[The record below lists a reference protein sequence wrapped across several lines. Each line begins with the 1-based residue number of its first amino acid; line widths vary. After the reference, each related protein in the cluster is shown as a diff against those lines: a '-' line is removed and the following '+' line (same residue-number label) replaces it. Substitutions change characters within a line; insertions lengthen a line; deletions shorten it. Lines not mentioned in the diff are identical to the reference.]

1 MTALPPPFF
10 AIKTGPNGFHACNS
24 PALSCRPWLIVVGRR
39 PTLCKLP
46 STTVQHGR
54 DVFLVS
60 DSCSMLNHVKPQL
73 CVLKSACQ
81 EACST
86 VRACPTSRFHALS
99 ASKLA
104 NSCIFHQKWFLEMC
118 VGLFFFYLPE
128 LGELDRQDRVG
139 GAAAKHELLCLALSG
154 TDCNAGLLAALSWII
169 RTKIYCQRRR
179 VEGGQRGL
187 WGQNQSA
194 CFPN

>member
-1 MTALPPPFF
+1 M
-10 AIKTGPNGFHACNS
+10 
-24 PALSCRPWLIVVGRR
+24 
-39 PTLCKLP
+39 
-46 STTVQHGR
+46 
-54 DVFLVS
+54 FLVS

-81 EACST
+81 EACSA
-86 VRACPTSRFHALS
+86 VRACPASRFHALS

-104 NSCIFHQKWFLEMC
+104 NSCIFHQKWFLEMR
-118 VGLFFFYLPE
+118 VGFFFFFLSSRA
-128 LGELDRQDRVG
+128 GGVG
-139 GAAAKHELLCLALSG
+139 STGSGAWGGAIGREGRAAAKHELCLALGG
-154 TDCNAGLLAALSWII
+154 TDCNAGLLATLSWII
-169 RTKIYCQRRR
+169 RAKIYCRQRQ

>member
-1 MTALPPPFF
+1 M
-10 AIKTGPNGFHACNS
+10 
-24 PALSCRPWLIVVGRR
+24 
-39 PTLCKLP
+39 
-46 STTVQHGR
+46 QHGR
-54 DVFLVS
+54 DMFLVS

-99 ASKLA
+99 VSKLA

-118 VGLFFFYLPE
+118 
-128 LGELDRQDRVG
+128 G
-139 GAAAKHELLCLALSG
+139 GGRGAIGREGRAAAKHELCLALSG
-154 TDCNAGLLAALSWII
+154 TDCNAGLLATLSWII

>member
-1 MTALPPPFF
+1 MNCYFSSKYVKLNTFTVSVTMTAAPAFL
-10 AIKTGPNGFHACNS
+10 AIKIGPNGFHAWDS
-24 PALSCRPWLIVVGRR
+24 PALSCGPWLIVVGLR

-73 CVLKSACQ
+73 CVLVSACQ

-118 VGLFFFYLPE
+118 VGVFFSTFQSW
-128 LGELDRQDRVG
+128 G
-139 GAAAKHELLCLALSG
+139 
-154 TDCNAGLLAALSWII
+154 SWIDRI
-169 RTKIYCQRRR
+169 RGW
-179 VEGGQRGL
+179 GG
-187 WGQNQSA
+187 
-194 CFPN
+194 